1 MTGRKATRESD
12 ERTLEW
18 VRLRSEGHS
27 CTRIAERFGVSKTL
41 VQRYTNAVYEADVK
55 TCGEKVAKDY
65 W

>member
-18 VRLRSEGHS
+18 VRLRAAGHP
-27 CTRIAERFGVSKTL
+27 CTSIAERFGVSKTL